1 MQFSI
6 CVMANIDEIDFFTH
20 VTGCELWFDRIRGFL
35 PTFGDVPLWNI

>member
-20 VTGCELWFDRIRGFL
+20 VTGCEFCKLS
-35 PTFGDVPLWNI
+35 